1 MVPIHPGMMNVL
13 INKVGAVTAFVS
25 VGILVALILTGTA
38 LAFALTHKTGGKENE
53 SLELG

>member
-25 VGILVALILTGTA
+25 VGILVALILAGTA